1 LEWET
6 QRPEALAVAQET
18 LSQLRI
24 SPERTPTMKLIIA
37 IVHPESLQAVESAL
51 NQHGATLL
59 SVSQVVGSAREPRY
73 TQSYRGR
80 DVQIRRPK
88 LRMEIAV
95 DDGSA
100 EIVVE
105 AVARAAAGDSA
116 ATNDGKI
123 FVTDLHQCVNI
134 RHGEGAINTVAM

>member
-1 LEWET
+1 
-6 QRPEALAVAQET
+6 
-18 LSQLRI
+18 
-24 SPERTPTMKLIIA
+24 MKLMIA

-59 SVSQVVGSAREPRY
+59 SVSQVVGSARESRY

-88 LRMEIAV
+88 IRLEIAV
-95 DDGSA
+95 EDLSV
-100 EIVVE
+100 ETVVG
-105 AVARAAAGDSA
+105 AVAAAAAGDCA
-116 ATNDGKI
+116 ATGEGKI